1 MTKTKEKTD
10 YILFENYI
18 YPKILKYL
26 KDYPNDKDFGK
37 KVRLLLEDEVNNN
50 FPGVQNL

>member
-26 KDYPNDKDFGK
+26 KK
-37 KVRLLLEDEVNNN
+37 KVMYMKV
-50 FPGVQNL
+50 

>member
-1 MTKTKEKTD
+1 MTNTNEKID

-26 KDYPNDKDFGK
+26 KDYPNDEDFGK
-37 KVRLLLEDEVNNN
+37 NVRLLLEGKINNK